1 MPKRTFTFTIPELT
15 PSLNK
20 LVKGRTHWREYRKE
34 REDWYYRVKLATQE
48 IDIPPA
54 AVMEARKVEVMSYR
68 VSLLDPD
75 NLAGGMKILWDALI
89 AAGVIYDDGPNF
101 LTAVV
106 GQAPVRKRRDEK
118 TDLKVTIF

>member
-1 MPKRTFTFTIPELT
+1 MTTFTFEIPELT

-34 REDWYYRVKLATQE
+34 REDWFYRVKLATQD

-54 AVMEARKVEVMSYR
+54 AAMEARKVEVTSYR

-75 NLAGGMKILWDALI
+75 NLAGGMKILWDALT
-89 AAGVIYDDGPNF
+89 AAGVIFDDGPRF
-101 LTAVV
+101 LIAVV
-106 GQAPVRKRRDEK
+106 SQVPVRRKRDEK
-118 TDLKVTIF
+118 TELRVTVS